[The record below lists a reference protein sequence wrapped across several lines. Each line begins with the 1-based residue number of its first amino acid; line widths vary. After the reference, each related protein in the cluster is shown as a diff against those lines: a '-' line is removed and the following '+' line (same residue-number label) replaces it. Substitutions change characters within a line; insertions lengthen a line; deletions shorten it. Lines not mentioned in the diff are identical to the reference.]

1 MEEPSRFDR
10 ALTSLAHGSSRLDF
24 VAAIQRA
31 QSEVEGLSAHAAVE
45 TVFGGESHPFEDL
58 RLKESRVESVEGDGF
73 RLIDVVDSDGSWAAV
88 AFETEFPGVYHVA
101 SGQPRTSKRWDK
113 LERALFGSGGASRV
127 YLNHRDFLA
136 IARRLE
142 KFDEVVVSRATARV
156 AGDGSSIGRGFPEG
170 ALSRRPTPEGAILE
184 MEERG
189 GVLRTMTMHASTL
202 LHLQLRRVAGATFYA
217 GEPRVF
223 RDDVLQPMAEAADAR
238 RNLVRDRERKS
249 VSEDVRA
256 LTLQLSSE
264 LFQGRED
271 TAVLLD
277 VAASMPNTSLAV
289 FHRNPYLHFAI
300 RDEKDGSN
308 FDVVVTEANSIQIYP
323 GYKATPEAFARIS
336 QDLGERF
343 GAVAIENAATRDRVS
358 MQSLIG

>member
-10 ALTSLAHGSSRLDF
+10 ALVALARRHRGLDF
-24 VAAIQRA
+24 VAAVERA
-31 QSEVEGLSAHAAVE
+31 QSEVDGLSAHAAVE

-58 RLKESRVESVEGDGF
+58 RLKESRISLVEGDGF
-73 RLIDVVDSDGSWAAV
+73 KLIDVDDSDGSWAA
-88 AFETEFPGVYHVA
+88 ATLETDYPGVFHVV

-113 LERALFGSGGASRV
+113 LERALFGRAGASRV

-142 KFDEVVVSRATARV
+142 KFDQVVVSRATARV
-156 AGDGSSIGRGFPEG
+156 ASDGSSIGRGFPEG
-170 ALSRRPTPEGAILE
+170 TQSPRPTPEGAILE

-189 GVLRTMTMHASTL
+189 GVLRTMTLHSSS

-217 GEPRVF
+217 GQPRVF
-223 RDDVLQPMAEAADAR
+223 RDEVLGPLAEAAAAR
-238 RNLVRDRERKS
+238 RNLVRDRERTS
-249 VSEDVRA
+249 IEEAVSA
-256 LTLQLSSE
+256 ITLQLSSE
-264 LFQGRED
+264 LFKSRDETG
-271 TAVLLD
+271 VLLD
-277 VAASMPNTSLAV
+277 VAASLPNTSLAV
-289 FHRNPYLHFAI
+289 FHRNPYLHFAL

-323 GYKATPEAFARIS
+323 GYRATQEAFARVC

-343 GAVAIENAATRDRVS
+343 GAVAIEDAPVRERVS
-358 MQSLIG
+358 MQSLIA